1 MMKASKDGGDS
12 GIGGFKGP
20 SYDKLNSQSD
30 IQSTPTTKFN

>member
-1 MMKASKDGGDS
+1 MKASKEGGDS

-30 IQSTPTTKFN
+30 I